1 MFEKLFEAIKK
12 YDTVIIHRHSW
23 PDGDAL
29 GSQIGLAFLLMDNF
43 PEKRIF
49 RVGDDAGRYSFMDG
63 SEMDEIPDSAYENA
77 LAVVLDSAE
86 RELISDERFTSAAF
100 SFRVDHHLRCGT
112 FTDEEIIDT
121 SFESCAGMIA
131 AFARESGLT
140 LSKKSA
146 TAIFTGMVT
155 DSGRFRYDSTSARTF
170 ELAAFLMSAGIDTEK
185 LYRRLYSGTLDDAKL
200 KAAFIERI
208 RIFENSSV
216 AFIYTTASEIA
227 ETGRDAFT
235 ISRGMVNLMS
245 DITGIDIWVN
255 FTEIDGSVMCELR
268 SSKYNINPVAV
279 RYGGGGHKKA
289 SGADVRDYDEAMK
302 MLADLKALT
311 EACGESDE

>member
-1 MFEKLFEAIKK
+1 MFEHIIEAIQE
-12 YDTVIIHRHSW
+12 YSRIIIHRHSR

-29 GSQIGLAFLLMDNF
+29 GSQIGLAELIRATYPD
-43 PEKRIF
+43 KTVYT
-49 RVGDDAGRYSFMDG
+49 VGDSAGRYAFMDG
-63 SEMDEIPDSAYENA
+63 AEMDEIPDKAYEGA
-77 LAVVLDSAE
+77 LAVILDSAE
-86 RELISDERFTSAAF
+86 ESLVSDSRYTLASKTV
-100 SFRVDHHLRCGT
+100 RIDHHIWCAT
-112 FTDEEIIDT
+112 FTDLEVVDT